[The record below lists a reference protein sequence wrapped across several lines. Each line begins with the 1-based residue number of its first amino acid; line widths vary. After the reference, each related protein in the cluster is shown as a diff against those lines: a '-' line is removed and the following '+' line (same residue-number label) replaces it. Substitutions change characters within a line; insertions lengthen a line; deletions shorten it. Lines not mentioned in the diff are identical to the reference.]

1 MFRKGVLL
9 CCCLMILFR
18 VLGQEKM
25 SRPAYIEMYAELAM
39 KEMSRTG
46 IPASITLAQ
55 GCLESDNGNSRLA
68 VNANNHFGIKCH
80 DWTGR
85 KVYHDDDEKNECFRK
100 YRDVYQSYIDHSE
113 FLLGKPRYA
122 ELFELKPDDYK
133 RWATGLQKSG
143 YATSRQ
149 YASLLIRIIEDNQ
162 LYRYDQM
169 VLEGG
174 RMPEDFNRGTMEMKP
189 SREVLTNNR
198 IEYVISRH
206 GDTPESLRDE
216 MDMYPWE
223 ICRYNDINRGAVL
236 DSGMVIYLQPKRR
249 RAEKGNETHLLEEGQ
264 TLKDVSQLYGVKLKM
279 LYRYNDI
286 DRETG
291 AEPGTRIW
299 LRRKMPSDKEALP
312 RKRTREEERDDEP
325 AEMEFEF

>member
-18 VLGQEKM
+18 VSGQEKM
-25 SRPAYIEMYAELAM
+25 SRLTYIEMYAELAM
-39 KEMSRTG
+39 KEMARTG

-68 VNANNHFGIKCH
+68 VDANNHFGIKCH
-80 DWTGR
+80 DWTGK
-85 KVYHDDDEKNECFRK
+85 KVYHDDDEKKECFRK
-100 YRDVYQSYIDHSE
+100 YGDAYQSYIDHSE
-113 FLLGKPRYA
+113 FLMGKSRYA

-133 RWATGLQKSG
+133 RWSTGLQKSG

-174 RMPEDFNRGTMEMKP
+174 RMPKDFSTGMLEQKP

-264 TLKDVSQLYGVKLKM
+264 TLMDVSQLYGVKLKM
-279 LYRYNDI
+279 LYRYNSI
-286 DRETG
+286 DKETG

-299 LRRKMPSDKEALP
+299 LRRKKPSDKETLP
-312 RKRTREEERDDEP
+312 RKRTREEERDDVP